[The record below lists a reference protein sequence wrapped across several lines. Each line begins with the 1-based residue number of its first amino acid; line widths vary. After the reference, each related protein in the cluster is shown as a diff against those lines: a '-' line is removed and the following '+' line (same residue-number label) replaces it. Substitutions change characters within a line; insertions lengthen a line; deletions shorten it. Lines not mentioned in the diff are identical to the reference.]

1 MMFKDTRSQIIN
13 YDLWWQ

>member
-1 MMFKDTRSQIIN
+1 MFKDTRSQIIN